1 MLYIFSIKKGL
12 AEGIETWKEYLF
24 TTKYAELKA
33 TRPNHEVQLYGLN
46 KKYNTNKLTSTN
58 TKLPL
63 RM

>member
-33 TRPNHEVQLYGLN
+33 ARPNHEIQLYGL
-46 KKYNTNKLTSTN
+46 
-58 TKLPL
+58 TKNII
-63 RM
+63 RIN